1 MNPFSYER
9 ASGADAAIHAA
20 IPHGARFLGGGTN
33 LVDLMKYGVEHPT
46 ALVDVN
52 HIGLDRVEA
61 SGGGVRIGASASCLP
76 HSRTA
81 SSWP

>member
-9 ASGADAAIHAA
+9 ASTADAAIHAGM
-20 IPHGARFLGGGTN
+20 PRGAKFLGGGTN
-33 LVDLMKYGVEHPT
+33 LVDLMKDGAERPT

-61 SGGGVRIGASASCLP
+61 SGEMAG
-76 HSRTA
+76 
-81 SSWP
+81 